1 MIILKII
8 NNIASKIQEVD
19 MRKTFSL
26 IFIFTFLFLPGFVF
40 SQHKPP
46 TDTEKMQQKQ
56 KMDKMRQDIEKH
68 HQDELETLKKT
79 NPQLYQK
86 KKNDIENKA
95 KIKAI
100 VASFREGKISSSQAE
115 SQLSPLVKQQMQDY
129 IKSLDDRIA
138 RLQKKLDFYKKAK
151 VNPDLLI
158 KKRIDELLGKSK
170 PSPEDF
176 MD

>member
-1 MIILKII
+1 
-8 NNIASKIQEVD
+8 

-26 IFIFTFLFLPGFVF
+26 IFIFILLFLPGFVF
-40 SQHKPP
+40 SQQKPP
-46 TDTEKMQQKQ
+46 TDTEKMQPKQKMDKMQQKQ
-56 KMDKMRQDIEKH
+56 KMDKMRQDMENRQEK
-68 HQDELETLKKT
+68 ELEMLKKT